1 MVNSLFIR
9 YQDKIDTEI
18 KTEIININN
27 SFLIVSTNS
36 SENKSQDKKFTRRNF
51 LKLVGYSLDG
61 FWILKQKKI

>member
-51 LKLVGYSLDG
+51 LKLVGYSLAVRMVFG
-61 FWILKQKKI
+61 Y